1 MSDLVQPVTFFIP
14 STAGEPIDIDVV
26 HSGLRMVLV
35 NREAI
40 GQLDSEWKELGI
52 YFLLGPSEDPE
63 RFSVY
68 VGEVGRRDLLTRLV
82 EHARQKDWWNRA
94 LPGPTRFGRGVQLGG
109 DRVARRSAL

>member
-1 MSDLVQPVTFFIP
+1 VSDLVQPVTFFIP

-52 YFLLGPSEDPE
+52 YSC
-63 RFSVY
+63 S
-68 VGEVGRRDLLTRLV
+68 
-82 EHARQKDWWNRA
+82 ARQRIPSASLCTSEKWA
-94 LPGPTRFGRGVQLGG
+94 GG
-109 DRVARRSAL
+109 TC